1 MNFWKWL
8 KYSLITLGILTLV
21 SMYLFHRT
29 GLQIYGALT
38 EKVDHNQ
45 FKPTTGAIAISNV
58 NVLSSDGES
67 FLEDQTVMI
76 NNGKIQS
83 INSKSGISEKVTK
96 IDGSGKYLIPGLIDA
111 HVHLFKSPNDLLLY
125 IANGVTEVRELI
137 GEPDHLK
144 WRKEIENGRIGPR
157 MFVATPRLG
166 SFESMEG
173 WFMETTQGFLNV
185 KNAEE
190 AEKMI
195 KSLHQQGYDGVKIY
209 SQLNKESYDAI
220 MKTAASL
227 DMPTFGH
234 IPWSIGLEDLYKSG
248 QSGIAHFEEIMNAL
262 NRELGEKEF
271 GNFYGNEEAF
281 LAYVE
286 ERSEDIAQNLIK
298 NNIPVTSTLWL
309 TQTFA
314 RQKFD
319 LDQLLKEVELE
330 YQNPGISEWNKF
342 IPGGLGWLPEVN
354 RFKLAEGLIE
364 ERLKSHKKYWTAY
377 GEACKILASKLN
389 EKGVKIMA
397 GTDTNLPPT
406 VPGFSLHD
414 ELISLSE
421 AGMTPAQALRSATTT
436 PANWLKRKSGKIASG
451 YDANMI
457 LLDKNPLED
466 ISNTKAI
473 NTVISQGRVFNSEL
487 LGQILASVKEANDRS
502 RKVDIS
508 HYITDKVNPLL
519 SEHVD

>member
-1 MNFWKWL
+1 MNIRKWL
-8 KYSLITLGILTLV
+8 KYTFITLGILTLI
-21 SMYLFHRT
+21 SIYLFHRS

-38 EKVDHNQ
+38 EKVDHTQ
-45 FKPTTGAIAISNV
+45 FKPLSGAMAITNV
-58 NVLSSDGES
+58 NVLSADGEN
-67 FLEDQTVMI
+67 FLQGQTVLM

-83 INSKSGISEKVTK
+83 INPKSSFSKKVTM
-96 IDGSGKYLIPGLIDA
+96 IDGTGKYLIPGLIDA

-125 IANGVTEVRELI
+125 IANGVTEIRELI

-144 WRKEIENGRIGPR
+144 WRKEIENGRVGPR

-166 SFESMEG
+166 SFGSMEG
-173 WFMETTQGFLNV
+173 WFMETTQGYLNV

-190 AEKMI
+190 AKKMI
-195 KSLHQQGYDGVKIY
+195 TSLHQQGYDGVKIY
-209 SQLNKESYDAI
+209 SQLNKNSYDAI
-220 MKTAASL
+220 MKTAESL
-227 DMPTFGH
+227 GMPTFGH
-234 IPWSIGLEDLYKSG
+234 IPWSVSLEDVYKSG

-262 NRELGEKEF
+262 NRELGEKKF
-271 GNFYGNEEAF
+271 GNFYGNEEDF

-286 ERSEDIAQNLIK
+286 ERSDDIAQNLIE
-298 NNIPVTSTLWL
+298 NDITVTSTLWL
-309 TQTFA
+309 TQTFV

-354 RFKLAEGLIE
+354 RFKLAEGLSE

-397 GTDTNLPPT
+397 GTDANLPPT

-414 ELISLSE
+414 ELISLNE
-421 AGMTPAQALRSATTT
+421 AGMTPAQALRSATIT
-436 PANWLKRKSGKIASG
+436 PASWLKRKSGKIASG

-466 ISNTKAI
+466 ISNTKTI
-473 NTVISQGRVFNSEL
+473 NTVISQGRLFNREL
-487 LGQILASVKEANDRS
+487 LDRILTSVKEANDRS

-508 HYITDKVNPLL
+508 QYTTDSPALLL
-519 SEHVD
+519 SNIVE